1 MLHYNKGCDKILTK
15 QINAPQG
22 AAKLVKSE
30 INRRSIMTKQQM
42 IEKIKETKVVPVV
55 VFNSIEEVMPK
66 MTALVKGGL
75 PCAEITFRTECAAE
89 AIKLAATNFPEALIG
104 AGTVINKNQCEQAIV
119 AGAKFIVSP
128 GFSEEVA
135 DCCAEHDML
144 YLPGIVTPTEAMA
157 AIAKGLT
164 TLKFFP
170 ASNYG
175 GLKTIKAICAAFPYL
190 KIMPTG
196 GISADNILEYLA
208 YDKILACGGSW
219 MMKGTPEEIE
229 AQTRQVVELV
239 KNA

>member
-1 MLHYNKGCDKILTK
+1 MTNEQML
-15 QINAPQG
+15 A
-22 AAKLVKSE
+22 
-30 INRRSIMTKQQM
+30 
-42 IEKIKETKVVPVV
+42 KIKEMRVVPVV
-55 VFNSIEEVMPK
+55 VFNSIDEVMPK
-66 MTALVKGGL
+66 LTALVKGGL

-89 AIKLAATNFPEALIG
+89 AIKLAADNFPEMLVG
-104 AGTVINKNQCEQAIV
+104 AGTVINRNQCEAAIV

-128 GFSEEVA
+128 GFSAEVA
-135 DCCAEHDML
+135 DCCAEHEML

-157 AIAKGLT
+157 AIVKGLT

-190 KIMPTG
+190 NIMPTG

-208 YDKILACGGSW
+208 YDKIIACGGSW

-229 AQTRQVVELV
+229 EKTREVVKLV
-239 KNA
+239 KGK

>member
-1 MLHYNKGCDKILTK
+1 MTNEQML
-15 QINAPQG
+15 A
-22 AAKLVKSE
+22 
-30 INRRSIMTKQQM
+30 
-42 IEKIKETKVVPVV
+42 KIKEMRVVPVV
-55 VFNSIEEVMPK
+55 VFNSIDEVMPK
-66 MTALVKGGL
+66 LTALVKGGL

-89 AIKLAATNFPEALIG
+89 AIKLAADNFPEMLVG
-104 AGTVINKNQCEQAIV
+104 AGTVINRNQCEAAIV

-128 GFSEEVA
+128 GFSAEVA
-135 DCCAEHDML
+135 DCCAEHEML

-190 KIMPTG
+190 NIMPTG

-208 YDKILACGGSW
+208 YDKIIACGGSG

-229 AQTRQVVELV
+229 EKTREVVKLV
-239 KNA
+239 KGK

>member
-1 MLHYNKGCDKILTK
+1 M
-15 QINAPQG
+15 
-22 AAKLVKSE
+22 
-30 INRRSIMTKQQM
+30 MTQEQL
-42 IEKIKETKVVPVV
+42 IEKIKATKIVPVV
-55 VFNSIEEVMPK
+55 VLNSIEETVPK
-66 MTALVKGGL
+66 MQALVNGGL
-75 PCAEITFRTECAAE
+75 PCAEITFRTPCAAD
-89 AIKLAATNFPEALIG
+89 AIALTVKKFPQMLVG
-104 AGTVINKNQCEQAIV
+104 AGTVINREQCEKAIAV
-119 AGAKFIVSP
+119 GSKFIVSP

-135 DCCAEHDML
+135 DCCKEHNML

-190 KIMPTG
+190 HIMPTG

-208 YDKILACGGSW
+208 YDKIIACGGSW
-219 MMKGTPEEIE
+219 MMTGTPEEIE
-229 AQTRQVVELV
+229 AKTKAAVELV

>member
-1 MLHYNKGCDKILTK
+1 MTNEQML
-15 QINAPQG
+15 A
-22 AAKLVKSE
+22 
-30 INRRSIMTKQQM
+30 
-42 IEKIKETKVVPVV
+42 KIKEMRVVPVV
-55 VFNSIEEVMPK
+55 VFNSIDEVMPK
-66 MTALVKGGL
+66 LTALVKGGL

-89 AIKLAATNFPEALIG
+89 AIKLAADNFPEMLVG
-104 AGTVINKNQCEQAIV
+104 AGTVINRNQCEAAIV

-128 GFSEEVA
+128 GFSAEVA
-135 DCCAEHDML
+135 DCCAEHEML

-175 GLKTIKAICAAFPYL
+175 GLKTIKAICTAFPYL
-190 KIMPTG
+190 NIMPTG

-208 YDKILACGGSW
+208 YDKIIACGGSW

-229 AQTRQVVELV
+229 EKTREVVKLV
-239 KNA
+239 KGK

>member
-1 MLHYNKGCDKILTK
+1 MTNEQML
-15 QINAPQG
+15 
-22 AAKLVKSE
+22 
-30 INRRSIMTKQQM
+30 
-42 IEKIKETKVVPVV
+42 EKISQIKVVPVV
-55 VFNSIEEVMPK
+55 VFNSIVEVLPK

-89 AIKLAATNFPEALIG
+89 AIKLAADNFPEALIG
-104 AGTVINKNQCEQAIV
+104 AGTVINRNQCEQAIV

-128 GFSEEVA
+128 GFSAEVA
-135 DCCAEHDML
+135 DCCAEHGML

-175 GLKTIKAICAAFPYL
+175 GVKTIKAICSAFPYI

-196 GISADNILEYLA
+196 GISAENIMEYLA
-208 YDKILACGGSW
+208 YDKIIACGGSW

-229 AQTRQVVELV
+229 QKTRQVVELV
-239 KNA
+239 NGK

>member
-1 MLHYNKGCDKILTK
+1 MTNEQKLEQIKKMKI
-15 QINAPQG
+15 
-22 AAKLVKSE
+22 
-30 INRRSIMTKQQM
+30 
-42 IEKIKETKVVPVV
+42 VPVV
-55 VFNSIEEVMPK
+55 VLNSLEETLPK
-66 MTALVKGGL
+66 MQALVNGGL
-75 PCAEITFRTECAAE
+75 PCAEITFRTACAEE
-89 AIKLAATNFPEALIG
+89 AIKLTVKNFPDMYVG
-104 AGTVINKNQCEQAIV
+104 AGTVINREQCEKAIA
-119 AGAKFIVSP
+119 AGSKFIVSP

-135 DCCAEHDML
+135 DCCAEHGML

-157 AIAKGLT
+157 AISKGLT

-196 GISADNILEYLA
+196 GISEDNILEYLA

-229 AQTRQVVELV
+229 AATKKAVELV

>member
-1 MLHYNKGCDKILTK
+1 
-15 QINAPQG
+15 
-22 AAKLVKSE
+22 
-30 INRRSIMTKQQM
+30 MTEQQM
-42 IEKIKETKVVPVV
+42 LEKIKQTKIVPVV
-55 VFNSIEEVMPK
+55 VLNSIEETLPK
-66 MTALVKGGL
+66 MQALVNGGL
-75 PCAEITFRTECAAE
+75 PCAEITFRTACAAE
-89 AIKLAATNFPEALIG
+89 AIALTVKKFPDMLVG
-104 AGTVINKNQCEQAIV
+104 AGTVINREQCEKAIA
-119 AGAKFIVSP
+119 AGSKFIVSP

-135 DCCAEHDML
+135 DCCKEHGLL

-190 KIMPTG
+190 HIMPTG
-196 GISADNILEYLA
+196 GISEENVLEYLA
-208 YDKILACGGSW
+208 YDKIIACGGSW

-229 AQTRQVVELV
+229 AKTRQAVQLV

>member
-1 MLHYNKGCDKILTK
+1 MTNEQKIE
-15 QINAPQG
+15 QI
-22 AAKLVKSE
+22 KK
-30 INRRSIMTKQQM
+30 M
-42 IEKIKETKVVPVV
+42 KIVPVV
-55 VFNSIEEVMPK
+55 VLNTLEETLPK
-66 MTALVKGGL
+66 MQALIKGGL
-75 PCAEITFRTECAAE
+75 PCAEITFRTACAEE
-89 AIKLAATNFPEALIG
+89 AIKLTVKNFPDMFVG
-104 AGTVINKNQCEQAIV
+104 AGTVINREQCEKAIA
-119 AGAKFIVSP
+119 AGSKFIVSP

-135 DCCAEHDML
+135 DCCAEHGML

-196 GISADNILEYLA
+196 GISADNILEYLE

-219 MMKGTPEEIE
+219 MMKGTPAEIE
-229 AQTRQVVELV
+229 EATKKAVALV

>member
-1 MLHYNKGCDKILTK
+1 
-15 QINAPQG
+15 
-22 AAKLVKSE
+22 
-30 INRRSIMTKQQM
+30 MTEQQM
-42 IEKIKETKVVPVV
+42 LEKIKQTKIVPVV
-55 VFNSIEEVMPK
+55 VLNSIEETLPK
-66 MTALVKGGL
+66 MQALVNGGL
-75 PCAEITFRTECAAE
+75 PCAEITFRTACAAE
-89 AIKLAATNFPEALIG
+89 AIALTVKKFPDMLVG
-104 AGTVINKNQCEQAIV
+104 AGTVINREQCEKAIA
-119 AGAKFIVSP
+119 AGSNFIVSP

-135 DCCAEHDML
+135 DCCKEHGLL

-190 KIMPTG
+190 HIMPTG
-196 GISADNILEYLA
+196 GISEENVLEYLA
-208 YDKILACGGSW
+208 YDKIIACGGSW

-229 AQTRQVVELV
+229 AKTRQAVQLV